1 MSEDASTAR
10 RLARRFMLGSG
21 PLKRASDRAEVLA
34 RVLLV
39 TVVLTAVAVGL
50 AVATA
55 TGTSTQS
62 VADAQSASRYR
73 VTATLTEDPAA
84 GSGGSEHAGVDAAVT
99 AQWTAPSGRARE
111 GVIDVPVGARAGS
124 TTSIWVDQEGDV
136 TTRPLDGSDVAARAI
151 VYGFSTF
158 IGISALAVL
167 AYLGLHSLLERSRLR
182 RWAAD
187 WAVVEPVWS
196 RKVP

>member
-1 MSEDASTAR
+1 
-10 RLARRFMLGSG
+10 
-21 PLKRASDRAEVLA
+21 
-34 RVLLV
+34 VLLV
-39 TVVLTAVAVGL
+39 TIVLTAVAVGL

-55 TGTSTQS
+55 TGSSTQS

-73 VTATLTEDPAA
+73 VTATLTEDRAA
-84 GSGGSEHAGVDAAVT
+84 GSGGSEAAGVDAAVT
-99 AQWTAPSGRARE
+99 AQWTAPSGRARD

-124 TTSIWVDQEGDV
+124 TTSIWVDHEGDV

-158 IGISALAVL
+158 ISISALAVL
-167 AYLGLHSLLERSRLR
+167 TYLGLRSLLERSRLR